1 MLNIV
6 IFGAPGSGK
15 GTQSTKISEKYAL
28 EHISTG
34 DMLRA
39 EIKANTE
46 FGKKANSYISKG
58 HLIPDEVMIDK
69 LDACIERLEKKAS
82 EVADDAKE
90 EFSDQLEKLK
100 ELRDSLS
107 SKLEEYE
114 KIAEPKWEVIRDS
127 AGKFF
132 EAVSIAWKENFAN
145 VSEAFRKDRNN
156 T

>member
-69 LDACIERLEKKAS
+69 LDDLMKKKT
-82 EVADDAKE
+82 V
-90 EFSDQLEKLK
+90 
-100 ELRDSLS
+100 
-107 SKLEEYE
+107 
-114 KIAEPKWEVIRDS
+114 
-127 AGKFF
+127 
-132 EAVSIAWKENFAN
+132 
-145 VSEAFRKDRNN
+145 
-156 T
+156 

>member
-46 FGKKANSYISKG
+46 FG
-58 HLIPDEVMIDK
+58 
-69 LDACIERLEKKAS
+69 KKAS

>member
-1 MLNIV
+1 MIEEDFRQRTQKV
-6 IFGAPGSGK
+6 I
-15 GTQSTKISEKYAL
+15 
-28 EHISTG
+28 
-34 DMLRA
+34 
-39 EIKANTE
+39 
-46 FGKKANSYISKG
+46 
-58 HLIPDEVMIDK
+58 DE
-69 LDACIERLEKKAS
+69 LAAYIERLEKKAS